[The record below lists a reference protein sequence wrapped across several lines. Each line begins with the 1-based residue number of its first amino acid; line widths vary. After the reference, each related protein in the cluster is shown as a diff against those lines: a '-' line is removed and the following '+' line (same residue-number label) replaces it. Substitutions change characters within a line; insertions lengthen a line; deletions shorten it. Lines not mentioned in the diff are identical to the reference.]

1 MFGRTHSLAKAICF
15 GQKRR
20 SVASRVA
27 RSPYSLQALPSGAPV
42 REHASAFRPTISAS
56 MSKVPFRFSNLH
68 GKVVWTRRVHMQ
80 TTALISSY
88 APVVVII
95 LVVVAVSPVL
105 LFLGFPATAAPDV
118 ERNGPA
124 PSSILVLAGAAAT
137 VRRAA
142 DRKRLA
148 VEHAQQPGVFR
159 LSP

>member
-1 MFGRTHSLAKAICF
+1 
-15 GQKRR
+15 
-20 SVASRVA
+20 
-27 RSPYSLQALPSGAPV
+27 
-42 REHASAFRPTISAS
+42 
-56 MSKVPFRFSNLH
+56 
-68 GKVVWTRRVHMQ
+68 MQ